1 MLAYKESETGQLLHE
16 GINEAGSMGSF
27 IAAGSAYATQGQP
40 MIPVYVFYSMFGFQ
54 RTGDSI
60 WAAGDQMARG
70 FLIGATAGRTTLT
83 GEGLQH
89 NDGHSQLLAA
99 TNPAVVAYDPGF
111 SYEVAHIVKD
121 GLRRMYG
128 SQEGDEQGD
137 DVLEGENVIYY
148 LTVYNEPYVQPAE
161 PDDLDVDGLLRGIY
175 RYQASGHDDGPQVRL
190 LASGVALPWAVRARQ
205 MLAEQWGVG
214 AEVWSVTSWNEL
226 RRDGVEAEHHNLVHP
241 DAEPKVPYVH
251 SALQGEAPRSWPC
264 RTGCARCP
272 TRSASGSRPGSPRWA
287 PTGSACP
294 TPGRRRAATSPSTP
308 SRSPQRRSRRSPRR
322 ASWTGRWRSRPRRST
337 TSTIRR
343 RPVRRRVTRASP
355 EGVLPAERTEV
366 RSVAPPVARTR
377 VTARKTLVIAPRQE
391 RSRTVRSP
399 PTPAARLRTVSRP
412 GRGP

>member
-1 MLAYKESETGQLLHE
+1 
-16 GINEAGSMGSF
+16 
-27 IAAGSAYATQGQP
+27 
-40 MIPVYVFYSMFGFQ
+40 MFGFQ

-128 SQEGDEQGD
+128 GDS

-148 LTVYNEPYVQPAE
+148 LTVYNEPYVQPGE

-251 SALQGEAPRSWPC
+251 SALQGDAPVVAVSDWMRAVPDQIRQWIP
-264 RTGCARCP
+264 ARFTTLGTDGFGLSD
-272 TRSASGSRPGSPRWA
+272 TRPATRRFFGIDGPSVAIRA
-287 PTGSACP
+287 LELLA
-294 TPGRRRAATSPSTP
+294 GRGEIPADV
-308 SRSPQRRSRRSPRR
+308 PQRAVEKYQLLDVR
-322 ASWTGRWRSRPRRST
+322 AGTTGN
-337 TSTIRR
+337 
-343 RPVRRRVTRASP
+343 A
-355 EGVLPAERTEV
+355 GGDA
-366 RSVAPPVARTR
+366 
-377 VTARKTLVIAPRQE
+377 
-391 RSRTVRSP
+391 
-399 PTPAARLRTVSRP
+399 
-412 GRGP
+412 